1 MAAYHGGQLGRSRQR
16 SNRIGLVGPLL
27 VLQTN
32 VEAWV
37 EVIVVAA
44 MYLVGSLGAGTGW
57 REGSEAM
64 KEVVWGQR
72 CLRDQHKTSFVVT
85 NIHYY

>member
-16 SNRIGLVGPLL
+16 SNRIGLAGPLL

-32 VEAWV
+32 VEVWV

-44 MYLVGSLGAGTGW
+44 MYLVGVWALG
-57 REGSEAM
+57 
-64 KEVVWGQR
+64 
-72 CLRDQHKTSFVVT
+72 RDDENAQEQ
-85 NIHYY
+85 